1 MPKSLVVGTRG
12 SILALWQADR
22 FASAWQAIG
31 GHSERKI
38 INTFGD
44 QNTQLPVYA
53 YGVEGVFTK
62 ALDAALLNDEIDVAV
77 HSLKD
82 VPTILAQGLVL
93 AAVLERGKTFDLLV
107 KNPKHIPPSK
117 NEPWRIAT
125 GSLRRQAMWRHRYP
139 NTEFSNLR
147 GNMQTRLAKLEASD
161 WHGAI
166 MAEAALDRLEL
177 LNQYEVEVLD
187 WMTPPPSQGAIGL
200 LCREDDQELIEQLAA
215 VNVEPFFQAAFVER
229 QFMRQLQG
237 GCAVPLGAYAQ
248 VHEQKIHLRAEVLS
262 LDGKQRLLRKWEAPI
277 SDINEIGITWA
288 QEIAADG
295 ASAILQ
301 EIRKEH
307 AND

>member
-1 MPKSLVVGTRG
+1 MPSPLIVGTRG

-22 FASAWQAIG
+22 FASAWQAVG
-31 GHSERKI
+31 GQSERRI

-93 AAVLERGKTFDLLV
+93 AAVLERGKTYDLLV
-107 KNPKHIPPSK
+107 KNPTQPSPTQD
-117 NEPWRIAT
+117 EPWRIAT

-139 NTEFSNLR
+139 HTIFANLR

-166 MAEAALDRLEL
+166 MAEAALDRLDL
-177 LNQYEVEVLD
+177 LQQYEVEVLD

-200 LCREDDQELIEQLAA
+200 VCRADDQKLIQQLAA
-215 VNVEPFFQAAFVER
+215 VNDKTFFQAAFVER

-248 VHEQKIHLRAEVLS
+248 VRDQKIHLRAEVLS
-262 LDGKQRLLRKWEAPI
+262 LDGQQRLSREWEAPI
-277 SDINEIGITWA
+277 SEVEQIGISWA
-288 QEIAADG
+288 KEIAADG
-295 ASAILQ
+295 AAAILQ
-301 EIRKEH
+301 EIREEH
-307 AND
+307 ASD